1 MHNKEMQ
8 IQKTILSMNPIV
20 TLTLQADLRYLRI
33 ASVTACNV
41 AEIFASMACTS
52 GNIAEFCHAYE
63 LSVSEA
69 FTNSVRYAEPSRS
82 EKEVTIC
89 FSSDNGTLAMSIIDT
104 NAQFNPITQAPDI
117 NSYPEGGYG
126 LFLIHRLMDTVSY
139 TRRDGENMLTMTKQ
153 STITQAANA

>member
-1 MHNKEMQ
+1 MQMNKQ
-8 IQKTILSMNPIV
+8 IILSMNQIV

-33 ASVTACNV
+33 ASITACNV
-41 AEIFASMACTS
+41 AEIFADYTCTA

-69 FTNSVRYAEPSRS
+69 FTNSVRYADPSQS
-82 EKEVTIC
+82 EKQVTIR
-89 FSSDNGTLAMSIIDT
+89 FSSDNSALAVSIIDT
-104 NAQFNPITQAPDI
+104 NAQFNPVTQAPDI

-139 TRRDGENMLTMTKQ
+139 IRKDGSNMLTMTKQ
-153 STITQAANA
+153 ATITQAANA

>member
-1 MHNKEMQ
+1 
-8 IQKTILSMNPIV
+8 MNQIV

-33 ASVTACNV
+33 ASITACNV
-41 AEIFASMACTS
+41 AEIFADDTCTT

-69 FTNSVRYAEPSRS
+69 FTNSVRYADPLQS
-82 EKEVTIC
+82 EKQVTIH
-89 FSSDNGTLAMSIIDT
+89 FSSNNSALAVSIIDT
-104 NAQFNPITQAPDI
+104 NPQFNPETQAPDI

-139 TRRDGENMLTMTKQ
+139 IRKDGANMLTMTKQ
-153 STITQAANA
+153 ATITQAANA